1 MVNAVP
7 KLLIA
12 TSTGPQY
19 REIFAR
25 EAPELEIK
33 LFAKDD
39 PSLAEFARDVDIVF
53 AWYFAPE
60 ILENAPKLRW
70 ISSTGAGVDN
80 IVAAKPYL
88 APGAIATRM
97 VDIFND
103 SMAEYVLGYL
113 LATTLDVRRVLTQ
126 QAAKE
131 WTQFAPPRLR
141 GTTAVVVGLGRI
153 GGEVVRTLQRAGVK
167 VIGVS
172 RSGGAVEGIDE
183 VHPISEL
190 DDVLARADA
199 LVLVTP
205 LTDDTRGLID
215 GRRLGLLP
223 RHATVVNVGRGA
235 VIKQDELVQAL
246 ESGIIGGAVLDVFE
260 EEPLPPDSPLWTM
273 ANVIVTP
280 HIAGP
285 DDIPLNARRF
295 LENYRRFVAGEPMAG
310 VVDFARGY

>member
-103 SMAEYVLGYL
+103 SMAKYVLGYL

-215 GRRLGLLP
+215 GRRLGCC
-223 RHATVVNVGRGA
+223 RATRRWST
-235 VIKQDELVQAL
+235 
-246 ESGIIGGAVLDVFE
+246 SG
-260 EEPLPPDSPLWTM
+260 
-273 ANVIVTP
+273 
-280 HIAGP
+280 AGP
-285 DDIPLNARRF
+285 SSSKMSWSRRSNPASSAAPCWTCSRRSRCRRTARS
-295 LENYRRFVAGEPMAG
+295 GPWPT
-310 VVDFARGY
+310 